1 MQNFVSFLTSCDHLA
16 GEQRAG
22 CFTCFVFVVVV
33 AVIVLCLILS
43 VPWVDLQYMIVA
55 FPGHT
60 HLLSRSEIMKH
71 FFMLN
76 SNKHGISTAFKN

>member
-1 MQNFVSFLTSCDHLA
+1 MFCSAELCVLSIISLGNREL
-16 GEQRAG
+16 
-22 CFTCFVFVVVV
+22 VVLLVLSSWLCV

-60 HLLSRSEIMKH
+60 HFLSRSEIMKH